1 MKRLDSPAR
10 LAAAV
15 RRYFAGI
22 SYDEPVYRR
31 VPVTQEQV
39 VGGETVTVQAM
50 DSYGHILYRL
60 EAVMHGKKQAT
71 ATQWIEPPSLPGL
84 LLALGMSDEEWAEL
98 RQQTGYEPVCR
109 RAEQRIEA
117 FHVRQ
122 LATNRASGAKYAL
135 GCKFGWN
142 DAAPKDGGVKIE
154 LDERLETIA
163 K

>member
-10 LAAAV
+10 LGSAV
-15 RRYFAGI
+15 RRYFAAI

-31 VPVTQEQV
+31 VAVLEEKRI
-39 VGGETVTVQAM
+39 GDETVTVQAM
-50 DSYGHILYRL
+50 DSYGHLLYRL
-60 EAVMHGKKQAT
+60 EAVMHGKSPAMST
-71 ATQWIEPPSLPGL
+71 TWIEPPSLPGL
-84 LLALGMSDEEWAEL
+84 LLALGMSDAEWAEL
-98 RQQTGYEPVCR
+98 RQQEGYEPVCR

-154 LDERLETIA
+154 LDERMETIA

>member
-15 RRYFAGI
+15 RRYFAAI

-31 VPVTQEQV
+31 VAVLEEQRI
-39 VGGETVTVQAM
+39 GGETVTVQAM
-50 DSYGHILYRL
+50 DNYGHPLYRL
-60 EAVMHGKKQAT
+60 EAVMQGKKQAT

-84 LLALGMSDEEWAEL
+84 LLALGMSDAEWAEL
-98 RQQTGYEPVCR
+98 WQRVEYEPVCR

-142 DAAPKDGGVKIE
+142 DAAPKESGARVE
-154 LDERLETIA
+154 FETA
-163 K
+163 MQDMAR

>member
-31 VPVTQEQV
+31 VPVTEEQV

-50 DSYGHILYRL
+50 DSYGHLLYRL
-60 EAVMHGKKQAT
+60 EAVMHGKKPAMST
-71 ATQWIEPPSLPGL
+71 TWIEPPSLPGL
-84 LLALGMSDEEWAEL
+84 LLALGMSDAEWAEL
-98 RQQTGYEPVCR
+98 WQRVEYEPVCR

-154 LDERLETIA
+154 LDDRLETIA

>member
-10 LAAAV
+10 LGSAV

-39 VGGETVTVQAM
+39 IGGETITVQAL
-50 DSYGHILYRL
+50 DGYGHPLYRL
-60 EAVMHGKKQAT
+60 EAVMHGKRQAM

-84 LLALGMSDEEWAEL
+84 LLALGMSDAEWAEL
-98 RQQTGYEPVCR
+98 WQRVEYEPVCR

-142 DAAPKDGGVKIE
+142 DAAPKESGARVE
-154 LDERLETIA
+154 FETA
-163 K
+163 MQDMAR

>member
-10 LAAAV
+10 LGSAV

-50 DSYGHILYRL
+50 DNYGHPLYRL
-60 EAVMHGKKQAT
+60 EAVMQGKKQAVST
-71 ATQWIEPPSLPGL
+71 TWIEPPSLPGL
-84 LLALGMSDEEWAEL
+84 LLALGMSDADWMEL
-98 RQQTGYEPVCR
+98 RQQAGYEPICM

-117 FHVRQ
+117 FHIRQ
-122 LATNRASGAKYAL
+122 LATSRASGAKYAL

-142 DAAPKDGGVKIE
+142 DAAPKESGARVEFENAMQDMA
-154 LDERLETIA
+154 R
-163 K
+163 

>member
-10 LAAAV
+10 LGSAV
-15 RRYFAGI
+15 RRYFAEI

-31 VPVTQEQV
+31 VPVTQEKV
-39 VGGETVTVQAM
+39 IGGEKITVQAL
-50 DSYGHILYRL
+50 DGYGHPLYRL
-60 EAVMHGKKQAT
+60 EAVMHGKRQAM

-84 LLALGMSDEEWAEL
+84 LLALGMSDAEWAEL
-98 RQQTGYEPVCR
+98 RQQAGYELICM

-117 FHVRQ
+117 FHIRQ
-122 LATNRASGAKYAL
+122 LATSRASGAKYAL

-142 DAAPKDGGVKIE
+142 DAAPRDGGARVE
-154 LDERLETIA
+154 FENAMQDMA

>member
-10 LAAAV
+10 LGSAV
-15 RRYFAGI
+15 RRYFAEI

-31 VPVTQEQV
+31 VPVTQEKV
-39 VGGETVTVQAM
+39 IGGEKITVQAL
-50 DSYGHILYRL
+50 DGYGHPLYRL
-60 EAVMHGKKQAT
+60 EAVMHGKRQAM

-84 LLALGMSDEEWAEL
+84 LLALGMSDAEWAEL
-98 RQQTGYEPVCR
+98 RQQAGYELICM

-117 FHVRQ
+117 FHIRQ
-122 LATNRASGAKYAL
+122 LATSRASGAKYAL

-142 DAAPKDGGVKIE
+142 DATPKDGGARVE
-154 LDERLETIA
+154 FENAMQDMA

>member
-31 VPVTQEQV
+31 VPVTREQV
-39 VGGETVTVQAM
+39 VDGETTTVQAL
-50 DSYGHILYRL
+50 DGYGHPLYKL
-60 EAVMHGKKQAT
+60 EAVMHGKKQAVST
-71 ATQWIEPPSLPGL
+71 TWIEPPSLPGL
-84 LLALGMSDEEWAEL
+84 LLALGMSDAEWAEL
-98 RQQTGYEPVCR
+98 WQQEGYEPVCR

-142 DAAPKDGGVKIE
+142 DTAPKDGGVKIE
-154 LDERLETIA
+154 LDDRLETIA

>member
-10 LAAAV
+10 LGSAV
-15 RRYFAGI
+15 RRYFAEI

-39 VGGETVTVQAM
+39 VGGEKITVQAL
-50 DSYGHILYRL
+50 DGYGHPLYRL
-60 EAVMHGKKQAT
+60 EAVMHGKRQAM

-84 LLALGMSDEEWAEL
+84 LLALGMSDADWLEL
-98 RQQTGYEPVCR
+98 RQQAGYELICM

-117 FHVRQ
+117 FHIRQ
-122 LATNRASGAKYAL
+122 LATSRASGAKYAL

-142 DAAPKDGGVKIE
+142 DAAPKENGARVEFENAMQDMA
-154 LDERLETIA
+154 R
-163 K
+163 

>member
-10 LAAAV
+10 LGSAV
-15 RRYFAGI
+15 RRYFAEI

-39 VGGETVTVQAM
+39 IGGEKITVQAL
-50 DSYGHILYRL
+50 DGYGHPLYRL
-60 EAVMHGKKQAT
+60 EAVMHGKRQAM

-84 LLALGMSDEEWAEL
+84 LLALGMSDAEWAEL
-98 RQQTGYEPVCR
+98 RQQAGYELICM

-117 FHVRQ
+117 FHIRQ
-122 LATNRASGAKYAL
+122 LATSRASGAKYAL

-142 DAAPKDGGVKIE
+142 DAAPKDGGARVE
-154 LDERLETIA
+154 FENAMQDMAR
-163 K
+163 

>member
-10 LAAAV
+10 LGSAV

-22 SYDEPVYRR
+22 SYDEPVYKR
-31 VPVTQEQV
+31 VPVTQEQA
-39 VGGETVTVQAM
+39 VGGETITVQAL
-50 DSYGHILYRL
+50 DSYGHPLYRL
-60 EAVMHGKKQAT
+60 EAVMHGKRQAM

-84 LLALGMSDEEWAEL
+84 LLALGMSDADWLEL
-98 RQQTGYEPVCR
+98 RQQAGYEPICM

-117 FHVRQ
+117 FHIRQ
-122 LATNRASGAKYAL
+122 LATSRASGAKYAL

-154 LDERLETIA
+154 LDESMNTIA

>member
-31 VPVTQEQV
+31 VPVTQEQELA
-39 VGGETVTVQAM
+39 GEPVTVQAM
-50 DSYGHILYRL
+50 DNYGHPLYRL
-60 EAVMHGKKQAT
+60 EAVMHGKKQAVST
-71 ATQWIEPPSLPGL
+71 TWIEPPSLPGL
-84 LLALGMSDEEWAEL
+84 LLALGMSDAEWAEL

-154 LDERLETIA
+154 LDDRLETIA

>member
-1 MKRLDSPAR
+1 MRKLDSPAR

-31 VPVTQEQV
+31 VPVTQEQEIA
-39 VGGETVTVQAM
+39 GETITVQTM
-50 DSYGHILYRL
+50 DNYGHPLYRL
-60 EAVMHGKKQAT
+60 EAVMHGKRQAMST
-71 ATQWIEPPSLPGL
+71 TWIEPPSLPGL
-84 LLALGMSDEEWAEL
+84 LLELGMRDADWTEL
-98 RQQTGYEPVCR
+98 RQQDGYEPVCL

-117 FHVRQ
+117 FHIRQ

-142 DAAPKDGGVKIE
+142 DAAPKESGARVEFENAMQDM
-154 LDERLETIA
+154 A

>member
-31 VPVTQEQV
+31 VAVLEEQRI
-39 VGGETVTVQAM
+39 GGETVTVQAM
-50 DSYGHILYRL
+50 DSYGHLLYRL
-60 EAVMHGKKQAT
+60 EAVMHGKKPAMST
-71 ATQWIEPPSLPGL
+71 TWIEPPSLPGL
-84 LLALGMSDEEWAEL
+84 LLALGMSDAEWAEL
-98 RQQTGYEPVCR
+98 WQRVEYEPVCR

-142 DAAPKDGGVKIE
+142 DTAPKESGARVE
-154 LDERLETIA
+154 FETA
-163 K
+163 MQDMAR

>member
-10 LAAAV
+10 LGSAV
-15 RRYFAGI
+15 RRYFAEI

-31 VPVTQEQV
+31 VPVTQEKV
-39 VGGETVTVQAM
+39 IGGEKITVQAL
-50 DSYGHILYRL
+50 DGYGHPLYRL
-60 EAVMHGKKQAT
+60 EAVMHGKRQAM

-84 LLALGMSDEEWAEL
+84 LLALGMSDADWLEL
-98 RQQTGYEPVCR
+98 RQQAGYELICM

-117 FHVRQ
+117 FHIRQ
-122 LATNRASGAKYAL
+122 LATSRASGAKYAL

-142 DAAPKDGGVKIE
+142 DAAPKENGARVEFENAMQDM
-154 LDERLETIA
+154 A

>member
-1 MKRLDSPAR
+1 MRRLDSPAR
-10 LAAAV
+10 LGSAI

-22 SYDEPVYRR
+22 SYEEPVYRR
-31 VPVTQEQV
+31 VPVTEEQERA
-39 VGGETVTVQAM
+39 GETITVQAL
-50 DSYGHILYRL
+50 DSYGHPLYRL
-60 EAVMHGKKQAT
+60 EAVLHGKRQAT

-84 LLALGMSDEEWAEL
+84 LLELGMSDTDWAEL
-98 RQQTGYEPVCR
+98 RQQAGYEPVCR

-122 LATNRASGAKYAL
+122 LATSRASGAKYAL

-142 DAAPKDGGVKIE
+142 DAAPKESGARVEFESTMQDM
-154 LDERLETIA
+154 A